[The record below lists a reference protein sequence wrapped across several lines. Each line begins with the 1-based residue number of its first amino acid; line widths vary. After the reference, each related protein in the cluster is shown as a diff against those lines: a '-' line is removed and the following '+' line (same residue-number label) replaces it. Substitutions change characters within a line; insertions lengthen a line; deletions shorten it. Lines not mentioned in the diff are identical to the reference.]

1 MAGNARFH
9 DKLHR
14 KNHHTNQ
21 TVGFPDSASDPIAS
35 PDQPFQGDFVVNGIL
50 SSSQG
55 ISLLSANIDGDV
67 YCENIHVNNFTYT
80 DYISGNST
88 EVIISDGSL
97 IGNGNNTLT
106 LDFGNG
112 IYNRVNNQTAMY
124 INSEAKVGIG
134 TTSPTETLHV
144 VGNVLITGNLS
155 SLGDTTQ
162 IDTNIVT
169 TSAIVIDT
177 YGTTNALR
185 VTQRGSGNAILV
197 EDDTNPD
204 STPFVVTSA
213 GYVGIGTSIPTRSLE
228 IEGDSGVSSDLV
240 IRSVENVSNTNNGPI
255 IAFQNKPRSGYA
267 INGNN
272 CGYIGARGFTTISEI
287 SGSDGYFQ
295 FASIAFKSTGNF
307 DNLSSTQGCI
317 TFNTV
322 SGGGSNS
329 ERMRINH
336 DGNVGIGDT
345 TPDSKLS
352 VYSSS
357 NTQPAVI
364 ITQTG
369 TANALEVYDSALDTS
384 PFIIDGNGNVSV
396 GSLSTMAD
404 YGGNMRFNVAGT
416 GSQRMGLWSYANNQT
431 SAGVFSFNKSF
442 NNTFGLTGA
451 PTLDASNV
459 GLIDFSYYSQDGI
472 LRRCAS
478 IQGEVEGSNA
488 ISGSSPGK
496 LIFMTATS
504 GSDNASTKMIITH
517 DGKVGIGTG
526 DISLSANPHLL
537 QVFGDT
543 LVNGNIKGFSSSIE
557 KTSTEILT
565 ISALMNEYIVTTGDT
580 YTLTLDTANNLDSD
594 SFWDIN
600 IGSVIRFTILNS
612 ATGTVT
618 LDGYEGGTGI
628 TLKFGTTT
636 VSSSATKHFI
646 LRKTGLSAFDLY
658 ADV

>member
-35 PDQPFQGDFVVNGIL
+35 PDQPFEGDFVVNGVL

-55 ISLLSANIDGDV
+55 ISLLSANIGGDI
-67 YCENIHVNNFTYT
+67 YCDNIHVNNFTYT

-112 IYNRVNNQTAMY
+112 IYNRVNNKTAMY
-124 INSEAKVGIG
+124 INPEAKVGIG

-213 GYVGIGTSIPTRSLE
+213 GYVGIGTSTPERGLTIV
-228 IEGDSGVSSDLV
+228 GDNRESSDV
-240 IRSVENVSNTNNGPI
+240 IIRSVESSIVSDNGPAI
-255 IAFQNKPRSGYA
+255 IFQNKPLSGYA
-267 INGNN
+267 LDGNY
-272 CGYIGARGFTTISEI
+272 CGFIGARGFTTVAAK
-287 SGSDGYFQ
+287 SGTDGYYQ
-295 FASIAFKSTGNF
+295 FSSIAFRSTGNF
-307 DNLSSTQGCI
+307 NALSSIQGNM
-317 TFNTV
+317 TFHTA
-322 SGGGSNS
+322 SGGSHT
-329 ERMRINH
+329 ERMRIDHN
-336 DGNVGIGDT
+336 GNVGINDFY
-345 TPDSKLS
+345 PNSKLS

-357 NTQPAVI
+357 NTEAAVT

-369 TANALEVYDSALDTS
+369 TAAALIIKDQSNDPS
-384 PFIIDGNGNVSV
+384 PFMIDGNGNVSV
-396 GSLSTMAD
+396 GSLSTMSD

-416 GSQRMGLWSYANNQT
+416 GTQRMGLWSYSNNQS
-431 SAGVFSFNKSF
+431 SAGVISFNKSF
-442 NNTFGLTGA
+442 NSTFGLTGA

-478 IQGEVEGSNA
+478 IQGEVEGNNA
-488 ISGSSPGK
+488 VSGSSPGK

-504 GSDNASTKMIITH
+504 GSNNASTKMIITH

-557 KTSTEILT
+557 KSSTETLT
-565 ISALMNEYIVTTGDT
+565 ISALMNEYIVATGST

-594 SFWDIN
+594 SFWNIN
-600 IGSVIRFTILNS
+600 IGSVIKFTILNS

-618 LDGYEGGTGI
+618 LDGYDGATGI
-628 TLKFGTTT
+628 SLKFGTTI
-636 VSSSATKHFI
+636 VSSSASKNFI
-646 LRKTGLSAFDLY
+646 LRKTNTNAFDLY